1 MVTIERKLSGIFTY
15 RAIFFPDRETVEEC
29 ARAIPAATMARLFY
43 VADPPLATRCVVG
56 QQQSSTVCIELGRQ
70 SDALFA
76 DIRKTARYEIGQVE
90 KLGGRVRIAR
100 AEPGL
105 RRQFLVLYQEFA
117 RAKRTGVA
125 PLDAT
130 VLRRYEPYADIFM
143 SYLDEEPMCGHV
155 MLRDTALGRA
165 RLLYSASR
173 RLENQSLARLCGSLN
188 RHLHW
193 QEVLFYQQAGFALY
207 DWGGIVDNPN
217 DGISQFKRSF
227 GGEIVKEHTLL
238 CAGTPWLGRMAQ
250 RLKQVLAARPALPRS
265 LPLRAATPT
274 TVEAPKSSPLATPER
289 EVRTES

>member
-29 ARAIPAATMARLFY
+29 ARAMPAATMARLFY

-56 QQQSSTVCIELGRQ
+56 QQQSSTVCIDLGRQ
-70 SDALFA
+70 PDALFA

-90 KLGGRVRIAR
+90 KLGERVR
-100 AEPGL
+100 
-105 RRQFLVLYQEFA
+105 FA

-125 PLDAT
+125 ALDAT

-207 DWGGIVDNPN
+207 AWGGIVHNPN
-217 DGISQFKRSF
+217 DRIRQFKGPF
-227 GGEIVKEHTLL
+227 DGK
-238 CAGTPWLGRMAQ
+238 
-250 RLKQVLAARPALPRS
+250 
-265 LPLRAATPT
+265 
-274 TVEAPKSSPLATPER
+274 
-289 EVRTES
+289 